1 MMTGVC
7 CYASI
12 LTTLLIV
19 SCPCNATFM
28 FFYSYFLDASIG
40 YVTSLFSFF
49 NPVATFAAIFPA
61 AQDRTNKLTN
71 AEKEEHSIKHSCG
84 TDKGVCKDGV
94 CSIDMQYNN
103 NNNAI
108 EGSEGSE
115 MNV

>member
-1 MMTGVC
+1 
-7 CYASI
+7 
-12 LTTLLIV
+12 
-19 SCPCNATFM
+19 M

-61 AQDRTNKLTN
+61 AQDRPNKLTN
-71 AEKEEHSIKHSCG
+71 AEREEHHAKHNSSG
-84 TDKGVCKDGV
+84 STNVVCKDGV

-103 NNNAI
+103 NNAI
-108 EGSEGSE
+108 EGPEGSE